1 MTVAKQLVSVR
12 PEELRFQF
20 ELEQQSYCDLKVTN
34 NTENNVAF
42 KVKTTS
48 PKKYYVRPNTGVIH
62 PWDSCVIRVTLQAQ
76 KEYPPEMQCKDKFLL
91 QSTVVPPNTE
101 VDDLPQDTFNKEG
114 AKPLEE
120 CKLRVVYMPPHT
132 SSDKLDDGI
141 KQNNPDQV
149 LQRLQDERDKAVR
162 QTQQLQQ
169 DLVCTIILL
178 LYKSNIYTTW
188 DFSKRQRMLCIYK
201 FSTYIFFRKGE
212 IHFHIKNR

>member
-169 DLVCTIILL
+169 DLEIL
-178 LYKSNIYTTW
+178 
-188 DFSKRQRMLCIYK
+188 KRQRNRGSVEGFSFK
-201 FSTYIFFRKGE
+201 FLLLVGLIGITAGFLLKLLLSTPSTD
-212 IHFHIKNR
+212 

>member
-1 MTVAKQLVSVR
+1 MTVAKQLLSVR

-34 NTENNVAF
+34 NTEHHVAF

-91 QSTVVPPNTE
+91 QSTVLPPNTE
-101 VDDLPQDTFNKEG
+101 VDDLPPDTFNKEG
-114 AKPLEE
+114 AKTLEE

-132 SSDKLDDGI
+132 ASEKLDDGI
-141 KQNNPDQV
+141 KETFSSNPDQV

-162 QTQQLQQ
+162 QTQLLQQ
-169 DLVCTIILL
+169 DLEILKTQRNRRTVEGFSVKFSLLVGLIGITAGFLLKLL
-178 LYKSNIYTTW
+178 L
-188 DFSKRQRMLCIYK
+188 
-201 FSTYIFFRKGE
+201 STD
-212 IHFHIKNR
+212 

>member
-1 MTVAKQLVSVR
+1 MTVAKKLVSVW

-34 NTENNVAF
+34 NTEHCVAF

-48 PKKYYVRPNTGVIH
+48 PKKYYVRPNNGVIH

-114 AKPLEE
+114 EKTLEE

-132 SSDKLDDGI
+132 SSEKLDDGI
-141 KQNNPDQV
+141 KQTNPDQA

-169 DLVCTIILL
+169 DLEILKRKRNRGGVEGFSLKFSLLVGLIGITAGFLLKLL
-178 LYKSNIYTTW
+178 L
-188 DFSKRQRMLCIYK
+188 
-201 FSTYIFFRKGE
+201 STPSTD
-212 IHFHIKNR
+212 